1 MVSRQHFD
9 TGKKPVSWHKE
20 VFLEMKLMRNNKG
33 LHENGQ
39 HIELENSSAVFQV
52 VMITQVALAR
62 DTF

>member
-1 MVSRQHFD
+1 
-9 TGKKPVSWHKE
+9 
-20 VFLEMKLMRNNKG
+20 MRNNKG